1 MDNNAASLYS
11 LALTQERTHAA
22 VLSGLCLCLSLYR
35 LTHGVPRSLCLAL
48 FRPSVLSVRRSV
60 RPCFSLSPRVIS
72 LLSYP
77 FRARPRCGTTPP
89 SRHTRAWTRSF
100 ANGVSALFCIV
111 YLPLGELCD
120 VAAHARARGRPLFS
134 RAKFTRCYISAQDC
148 TPVNTSTVTTLVF
161 GMPGMAQRIW
171 TTHTPAAQPV
181 CAHADTA

>member
-1 MDNNAASLYS
+1 MSVSWIITASRTRS
-11 LALTQERTHAA
+11 HTSTHAKNTHVA
-22 VLSGLCLCLSLYR
+22 ARPSLTFPSDAWRPSLPLS
-35 LTHGVPRSLCLAL
+35 RSLSFVGPIRL
-48 FRPSVLSVRRSV
+48 SV

-77 FRARPRCGTTPP
+77 FRAGRR
-89 SRHTRAWTRSF
+89 RRQDTRAWTRSF

-111 YLPLGELCD
+111 YLPLSELCD
-120 VAAHARARGRPLFS
+120 VAARARARGRPLFS